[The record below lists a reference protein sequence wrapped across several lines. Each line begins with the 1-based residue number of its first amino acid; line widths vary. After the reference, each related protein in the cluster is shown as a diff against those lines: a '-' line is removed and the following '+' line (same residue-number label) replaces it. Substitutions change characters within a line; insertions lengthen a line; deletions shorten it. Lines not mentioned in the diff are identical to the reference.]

1 MSLQQAFSHQSL
13 FQESKHEKGHALRQ
27 NLNVTNIQHEERKK
41 TDCNKGLKEKIEEA
55 GHYQT

>member
-13 FQESKHEKGHALRQ
+13 YQECKHEKGHILRQ
-27 NLNVTNIQHEERKK
+27 NLNVTNIQHEERMK
-41 TDCNKGLKEKIEEA
+41 TDYKKGLKGKIEEA

>member
-1 MSLQQAFSHQSL
+1 
-13 FQESKHEKGHALRQ
+13 LRQ

-41 TDCNKGLKEKIEEA
+41 TDYKKGLKGKTEEA